1 MTNIQI
7 RSWCAHIGPRNTRE
21 GKTRVRKSSLKT
33 RNSAV
38 ELILLILKMASGYSL
53 AYFLYERCTANRS
66 RTLFTRWCAC
76 PNVVAFIRT
85 VTAFIPAY
93 TCMHLHFRVPI
104 KIPVTLS
111 EHCIHSARFKNT
123 IIELLKTSTDPQI
136 SKGVD
141 AIKQLFLKKRRIRFP
156 VAVPAFKNACALN
169 PRLWP
174 GWNRH
179 LVNCTSPPPTPGTTR
194 C

>member
-1 MTNIQI
+1 MTYIQI
-7 RSWCAHIGPRNTRE
+7 RSWCAHIGPRNTKE
-21 GKTRVRKSSLKT
+21 GKTRVRKSTLKT
-33 RNSAV
+33 WNSAM
-38 ELILLILKMASGYSL
+38 ELILLILKKASGYSL
-53 AYFLYERCTANRS
+53 AIFLHDRRTANRS
-66 RTLFTRWCAC
+66 RTMFTRWCPC

-93 TCMHLHFRVPI
+93 MCIHLHFRVPI

-111 EHCIHSARFKNT
+111 EHCIHSARFKNP
-123 IIELLKTSTDPQI
+123 IIEFLKTSTDPQI
-136 SKGVD
+136 SKEID
-141 AIKQLFLKKRRIRFP
+141 ILKRLFLKKRRIQFP

-179 LVNCTSPPPTPGTTR
+179 LVNSTPPPGTTR
-194 C
+194 G